1 MTKIRHADC
10 QKEKKKKVREN
21 EREKKK
27 GLNQMNQRRCLLEK
41 FNLHILYVRHIG
53 KNVKK

>member
-10 QKEKKKKVREN
+10 QKGKKKESEG
-21 EREKKK
+21 EREGKKK
-27 GLNQMNQRRCLLEK
+27 GLAQMNQRRCLLET

-53 KNVKK
+53 KNVKN